1 MSGSARAEGCDSPP
15 PLTSTFALESN
26 STNDSTYTQLE
37 GDIEGWTA
45 VRDFLG
51 PQIKAILE
59 AAEFGTGKI
68 NEGRANSLVFE
79 GQELLNQAADVAN
92 GL

>member
-1 MSGSARAEGCDSPP
+1 M
-15 PLTSTFALESN
+15 
-26 STNDSTYTQLE
+26 
-37 GDIEGWTA
+37 
-45 VRDFLG
+45 RDFLG